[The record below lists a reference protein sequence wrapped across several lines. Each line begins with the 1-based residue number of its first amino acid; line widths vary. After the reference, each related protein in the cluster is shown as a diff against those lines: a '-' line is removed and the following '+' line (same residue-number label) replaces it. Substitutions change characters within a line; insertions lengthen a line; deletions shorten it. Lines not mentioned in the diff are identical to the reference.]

1 MENKIY
7 IISNIYVNFR
17 GDNFKETSF
26 ERIPLE
32 MWGTF
37 ATLKEQKIELAT
49 VYDDIEIRLD
59 GREWKI
65 ENKLTKKLKNA
76 IDLLW
81 EFLPH
86 NNRIAQCVNENTRE
100 N

>member
-7 IISNIYVNFR
+7 IISKIDVNFR

-26 ERIPLE
+26 ERISLE
-32 MWGTF
+32 MWGKF
-37 ATLKEQKIELAT
+37 ATLKEQKIELVT
-49 VYDDIEIRLD
+49 VYDDIELRVD
-59 GREWKI
+59 GREWTI
-65 ENKLTKKLKNA
+65 EKRLSKKLKNA